1 MEKVDS
7 VVQATLFE
15 LPPAVEAVVDSRTA
29 FNDPTFSSNKSIPIH
44 RWVPWI
50 AGFSRQ
56 FVQGALERYLPK
68 KGTVLDPFAGVGT
81 TLVEAILSGH
91 NAIGFEINPY
101 AAFAC
106 RTKLNAYTFSSD
118 AVRKAT
124 EEFEVFYGQSD
135 SGQVRTPK

>member
-1 MEKVDS
+1 MV
-7 VVQATLFE
+7 FE
-15 LPPAVEAVVDSRTA
+15 GSLSPQNARKPAERL
-29 FNDPTFSSNKSIPIH
+29 
-44 RWVPWI
+44 
-50 AGFSRQ
+50 
-56 FVQGALERYLPK
+56 LERYLPK